1 MGYRVGEQ
9 AGPYEVLALLGRGT
23 FGEVLLARDLRRK
36 NLRVALKTVSC
47 EPITGE
53 AGDRI
58 QDATAGE
65 AELLMRLKHPHIVR
79 CFETQ
84 LDKARHV
91 VWLALEL
98 MDGGDVQ
105 SLIDSRRQAEEGP
118 FEPQFVRRILACVG
132 SALQYVHAE
141 GVLHRDVKPA
151 NILVARRSQRIKLGD
166 FGISK
171 LLEATGRAHTMV
183 GTPYYLSPEIV
194 SGQGYGAAADAWALG
209 VCLFELAALQRPFEA
224 ANALAL
230 VRRIC
235 EEPPLDLPAGT
246 MPDICTAIIG
256 LLERDPCC
264 RLTLAQA
271 LAVSDAVA
279 ALACDGAHEPSQ
291 ATSPTRS
298 HAPCS
303 STFIDELSVPP
314 RPPCSQDVSPVS
326 MATPVSAYDS
336 SPNEAGCAADI
347 VASLTG
353 AIQCTGMQYWHG
365 SEAMAHAKAA
375 LSADIDDPEE
385 LQLALQA
392 LEQDAPQPGD
402 AMYEAFEALGYEL
415 RLRISALRADA
426 AAMLQSLLDA
436 TALHAD
442 GIESTPIACPP
453 QWVPI
458 DQDGPC
464 ADTVTTMC
472 MGADDADE
480 EQSLQALE
488 TAIELASSLGVDTG
502 AAEEHAA
509 SARGLWSLRVSWGSS
524 TCFMLLSSGMP
535 FFKVREVVARRFGF
549 MEGDLGTERGAP
561 MFELWY
567 REGSGLH
574 HIRDEAAWET
584 CLHHGYS
591 QQGRLELCLET
602 VAGVHPPL
610 RRRVRRGTPPCIAPF
625 MVTGTRLS
633 TLCDL
638 QQGEPG
644 ENLQPVPW
652 LSNGGSFRGVP
663 PSWRGQPA
671 RKAQARPSLL
681 RPPLSSARERRQASL
696 HGAGGLA
703 VSGGRLAGMATRQP
717 SSARKTRVGPP
728 APLEFGGRTPRH
740 SSALASLSVLGSSPR
755 PHFAGA

>member
-9 AGPYEVLALLGRGT
+9 AGPYEVLELLGRGT
-23 FGEVLLARDLRRK
+23 FGEVLLARDLRRQK
-36 NLRVALKTVSC
+36 FHVALKTVSC
-47 EPITGE
+47 EPLTGE
-53 AGDRI
+53 AGDRM

-84 LDKARHV
+84 LDKERHV

-105 SLIDSRRQAEEGP
+105 SLIDSRRQADEAP
-118 FEPQFVRRILACVG
+118 FEPQFVRRVLACVG
-132 SALQYVHAE
+132 SALQYVHGE

-151 NILVARRSQRIKLGD
+151 NILVARRSHRIKLGD

-194 SGQGYGAAADAWALG
+194 SGQGYGCAADAWALG

-246 MPDICTAIIG
+246 MPDICTAIAG

-264 RLTLAQA
+264 RLTLTQA

-298 HAPCS
+298 HALCS
-303 STFIDELSVPP
+303 STFNDDLTLPLG
-314 RPPCSQDVSPVS
+314 PPCSQDVSPVS
-326 MATPVSAYDS
+326 MATPVSGYGS
-336 SPNEAGCAADI
+336 SPNEAGGAADI

-353 AIQCTGMQYWHG
+353 AIHCTGIQNWQG
-365 SEAMAHAKAA
+365 LEAMAHAKAA
-375 LSADIDDPEE
+375 LSADVDDPEE

-392 LEQDAPQPGD
+392 LEQDGPQPGEP
-402 AMYEAFEALGYEL
+402 MYEAFEALSYEL
-415 RLRISALRADA
+415 RLRIAALRADA
-426 AAMLQSLLDA
+426 AALLQSLLDA

-442 GIESTPIACPP
+442 GLESTPFPCPP

-458 DQDGPC
+458 DQDAP
-464 ADTVTTMC
+464 DTVTTMC
-472 MGADDADE
+472 MEADE
-480 EQSLQALE
+480 EQSEDVAALE

-509 SARGLWSLRVSWGSS
+509 FARGLLSLRVSWGS
-524 TCFMLLSSGMP
+524 TACFMLLPSGMP
-535 FFKVREVVARRFGF
+535 FYKVCEVVARRFGF
-549 MEGDLGTERGAP
+549 MEGELGTQRGARV
-561 MFELWY
+561 FELWY
-567 REGSGLH
+567 REGSEFH
-574 HIRDEAAWET
+574 RVRDEATWET
-584 CLHHGYS
+584 CLYHARS
-591 QQGRLELCLET
+591 QQCRVELCLET

-610 RRRVRRGTPPCIAPF
+610 RRCVRRGTPPCQSPF

-633 TLCDL
+633 TPCDMHGEA
-638 QQGEPG
+638 GEP
-644 ENLQPVPW
+644 LPFVA
-652 LSNGGSFRGVP
+652 NGGFRSVP
-663 PSWRGQPA
+663 LSWRGQPA
-671 RKAQARPSLL
+671 RKAQARRSP
-681 RPPLSSARERRQASL
+681 RPPLPSARDRHQQPCL
-696 HGAGGLA
+696 HGSTGLA

-717 SSARKTRVGPP
+717 TSARKSASRGGAV
-728 APLEFGGRTPRH
+728 APLELGGRTPRRG
-740 SSALASLSVLGSSPR
+740 SAFASLSVLGSSPQR
-755 PHFAGA
+755 PHYAGA